1 MQTSQHIFL
10 LGFMG
15 SGKSYWG
22 RILAQKRNIP
32 FYDLDELIV
41 SNTGRSIPIIFSE
54 LGESGF
60 RILEREALHSTL
72 HLPAGI
78 LATGGGTPCFFD
90 NMDWMNAQGTTIF
103 LKTAPTLLAER
114 LAQEKEIRPLLSAV
128 KNEDLSSFIEQKLE
142 ARKPFYLQSRHILAQ
157 NTSNAAFLEAL
168 ERILEE
174 EI

>member
-41 SNTGRSIPIIFSE
+41 SNTGKSIATIFSA

-60 RILEREALHSTL
+60 RVLEREALHSTL
-72 HLPAGI
+72 YLPAGI

-90 NMDWMNAQGTTIF
+90 NMEWMNDQGTTIF
-103 LKTAPTLLAER
+103 LETAPTLLAER
-114 LAQEKEIRPLLSAV
+114 LAQDKVIRPLLSAV
-128 KNEDLSSFIEQKLE
+128 KNEDLTNFIEQKLE
-142 ARKPFYLQSRHILAQ
+142 ARKPFYLQSKHILAQ
-157 NTSNAAFLEAL
+157 KTSNAAFLAAL
-168 ERILEE
+168 EHILDGQN
-174 EI
+174 

>member
-15 SGKSYWG
+15 SRKSYWG

-41 SNTGRSIPIIFSE
+41 SNTGRSIETIFSA

-60 RILEREALHSTL
+60 RVLEREALHSTL

-90 NMDWMNAQGTTIF
+90 NMAWMNDQGTTIF
-103 LKTAPTLLAER
+103 LETAPTLLAER
-114 LAQEKEIRPLLSAV
+114 LAQDKGIRPLLSAV
-128 KNEDLSSFIEQKLE
+128 KNEDLINFIEQKLE
-142 ARKPFYLQSRHILAQ
+142 ARKPFYLQSKHILAQ
-157 NTSNAAFLEAL
+157 NTNNTEFLAAFEQLL
-168 ERILEE
+168 NE